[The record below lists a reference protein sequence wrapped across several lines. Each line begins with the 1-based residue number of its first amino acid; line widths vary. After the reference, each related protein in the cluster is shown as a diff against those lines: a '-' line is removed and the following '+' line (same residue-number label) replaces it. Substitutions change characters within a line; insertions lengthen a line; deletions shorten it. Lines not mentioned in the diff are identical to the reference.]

1 MPATGNRLAYYSFGL
16 IIESEFPLPELPL
29 PSAYTGGQSPDLTVR
44 QDELGSLWSE
54 AKRISDY
61 LAIHEDTV
69 LIRVPD
75 TAILG
80 MRAGKEIIIS
90 PFGKA
95 DPDKIRLYI
104 LGTCM
109 GVILM
114 QRKVLPLH
122 GSAVAIAGKAYAIV
136 GMSGAGKS
144 TLASLL
150 LADGGQLIS
159 DDLIAV
165 TLDAAGQPYAQPAY
179 PQQKMW
185 QDTIGLLG
193 MNAGE
198 LRPLFERETKFAVP
212 VPAQFCGSALPL
224 AGIYEL
230 VKTESD
236 AAIQPIAG
244 LEKFHTL
251 LQHTF
256 RGFLLEPLGLMEWHF
271 RTLTQFALHLPMQRL
286 HRPQAQAAGFSAP
299 KLSAYILNQILK
311 GD

>member
-1 MPATGNRLAYYSFGL
+1 MLATGNKLVYYSFGL
-16 IIESEFPLPELPL
+16 HIHSEYPLPELPL
-29 PSAYTGGQSPDLTVR
+29 PAACAADAAPELTVR
-44 QDELGSLWSE
+44 QDSLDQIWQE
-54 AKRISDY
+54 ASPTSDY
-61 LAIHEDTV
+61 LAIHGSMV

-75 TAILG
+75 TAIFG
-80 MRAGKEIIIS
+80 MRGGTEMIVS
-90 PFGKA
+90 PYGHA
-95 DPDKIRLYI
+95 DSDKIRLYI

-114 QRKVLPLH
+114 QRQILPLH
-122 GSAVAIAGKAYAIV
+122 GSAIAIAGKAYAIV
-136 GMSGAGKS
+136 GLSGAGKS

-150 LADGGQLIS
+150 LGQGHQLIS

-165 TLDAAGQPYAQPAY
+165 TLDHEGKPHVMPAY

-185 QDTIGLLG
+185 QDAINLLG
-193 MNAGE
+193 MNVGE
-198 LRPLFERETKFAVP
+198 LRPLYERETKFAVP
-212 VPAQFCGSALPL
+212 VPSQFCSTPLPL
-224 AGIYEL
+224 AGVYEL
-230 VKTESD
+230 IKTESD
-236 AAIQPIAG
+236 AAIKPING

-271 RTLTQFALHLPMQRL
+271 STLARFAGSLPMQRL
-286 HRPQAQAAGFSAP
+286 HRPQAAGFSAP